1 VYLQRGA
8 GNLAAYLAAHV
19 LLCLLP
25 PFAIAG
31 AMSALIPKA
40 SITRWLGR
48 RTPARPSYPAAAA
61 AGSLLVRLLV
71 LIGVFMYFPTLVEVP
86 VAHMFLDLGMHRGP
100 LLAYLMADPALSL
113 QSMLMVAAIIGRAK
127 TGWRLGKT
135 ALVRIGKPRPAW
147 GPGNAA

>member
-1 VYLQRGA
+1 
-8 GNLAAYLAAHV
+8 
-19 LLCLLP
+19 
-25 PFAIAG
+25 
-31 AMSALIPKA
+31 
-40 SITRWLGR
+40 
-48 RTPARPSYPAAAA
+48 
-61 AGSLLVRLLV
+61 
-71 LIGVFMYFPTLVEVP
+71 
-86 VAHMFLDLGMHRGP
+86 MHRGP